1 MVLEQGQRLL
11 LDRTQHWSGIQS
23 IFPWRRC
30 SGEVDVERER
40 RASAVRSTA
49 AGAIG
54 HANGRPLQLV
64 KGRGGVGWGDNMA
77 AVSGRLDLLFMFCD
91 GSVMEIS

>member
-1 MVLEQGQRLL
+1 VLEQGWRLL
-11 LDRTQHWSGIQS
+11 LDGTQHWSTRS

-30 SGEVDVERER
+30 SGEVDVETER

-54 HANGRPLQLV
+54 HAIGRALQLV
-64 KGRGGVGWGDNMA
+64 KGRGGVGGRQYGCCFRPA
-77 AVSGRLDLLFMFCD
+77 GLAVYVL
-91 GSVMEIS
+91 